1 MEVNAFFESFDSKLL
16 AVWAKTAPFSQSETL
31 AEQGHASGGCSVGG
45 VGSKQGG
52 LEGGVGESNIAS
64 VRLRKATKKKRDHP
78 QKGNKVCAAELNHSE
93 SAQRTHAHRRR
104 FAWLT
109 ACMRML

>member
-16 AVWAKTAPFSQSETL
+16 AVSAKLAPFSQSENL
-31 AEQGHASGGCSVGG
+31 AEQGHARGGCSVGG

-64 VRLRKATKKKRDHP
+64 VRLRKAKKKREIIHR
-78 QKGNKVCAAELNHSE
+78 KERKCARQS
-93 SAQRTHAHRRR
+93 
-104 FAWLT
+104 
-109 ACMRML
+109 